1 MKKGAIWDGP
11 LAEKLA
17 MLKGYVTPSEILDE
31 LIALMDNAQLEGYL
45 DRIISGYGIVKGESM
60 DKEGWMK
67 SVKKSLGDSFTDADG
82 SVMYVD
88 LNGGYNFKIV
98 PEGGQFKLVFYNG
111 GYLGGDEVDMGTF
124 PTVGDA
130 KDQADALGE
139 RFVAYYASTKKSK
152 VKKDISALLNAYDSL
167 SEEEKDRL
175 QSGLDELCT
184 GFSVRALL
192 AGDYAPD
199 SDGYE
204 ASTKK
209 SKVKKTLTHMIPF
222 DGDYKEFPQSFKCG
236 PMDIE
241 FQGSVAG
248 AVEYQGWLSYMG
260 DAIWGNLNMD
270 IDMDTGEYTVF
281 LDYGVDGDEDGK
293 TKEYNGTVGGFTSL
307 HLQKEIGD
315 MVWNDYQSLTS
326 GLKNASTKKSKK
338 DVPMSDTFAKSSE
351 HTSISK
357 QIDAIRNNTYDK
369 IGKVKKQ

>member
-1 MKKGAIWDGP
+1 MKKGAVWDGP
-11 LAEKLA
+11 LADKLR
-17 MLKGYVTPSEILDE
+17 MLKGYVSADEILEE

-45 DRIISGYGIVKGESM
+45 DRMISGYGIVKGEKM
-60 DKEGWMK
+60 DKDRWM
-67 SVKKSLGDSFTDADG
+67 SVAKSLGDSFTDADG

-88 LNGGYNFKIV
+88 LNGGYNWRIV
-98 PEGGQFKLVFYNG
+98 PDGNLFKLIFYNG
-111 GYLGGDEVDMGTF
+111 GYMGGDEVDMGMF

-130 KDQADALGE
+130 KDQADALGA

-152 VKKDISALLNAYDSL
+152 VKKA
-167 SEEEKDRL
+167 
-175 QSGLDELCT
+175 
-184 GFSVRALL
+184 
-192 AGDYAPD
+192 
-199 SDGYE
+199 
-204 ASTKK
+204 
-209 SKVKKTLTHMIPF
+209 LTHMIPF

-248 AVEYQGWLSYMG
+248 SVEYQGWLSYMG
-260 DAIWGNLNMD
+260 DAIWGNLNID
-270 IDMDTGEYTVF
+270 IVMDTGEYTAF

-369 IGKVKKQ
+369 IGKVRKQ